1 MKIKHIIFFGSGGF
15 LLVVSGLIGLVL
27 LGAKFPPPLASIKSN
42 SVNSSAIPA
51 QNFSINGNIFANNEP
66 VRGESIYLCQD
77 ELYET
82 ANTSYQSSV
91 QKDIE
96 ARKIGAW
103 TDSTWAFMSIA
114 KLISENKN
122 PGQFCEISTNTDA
135 NGSFQFTQIKEGKYF
150 LMTKASINKR
160 SYAWLNPIILD
171 KTQQITLSQ

>member
-1 MKIKHIIFFGSGGF
+1 
-15 LLVVSGLIGLVL
+15 LIGLVL
-27 LGAKFPPPLASIKSN
+27 LGAKKPVPQASNQGN

-66 VRGESIYLCQD
+66 VRGETIYLCRD

-82 ANTSYQSSV
+82 ANASYQSRV

-103 TDSTWAFMSIA
+103 TDSTWAFTSITS
-114 KLISENKN
+114 LIYKNKN
-122 PGQFCEISTNTDA
+122 LGQACETITNTDV
-135 NGSFQFTQIKEGKYF
+135 NGSFQFTEVKEGKYF
-150 LMTKASINKR
+150 LMAKASINKR
-160 SYAWLNPIILD
+160 NYAWLNPIILD